1 MKNRGDCKRV
11 SGEVGV
17 TRRIFPGD
25 RSTGTS
31 DVSSRVRMGTEL
43 ATVEATVEVTG
54 NSHKPFPWSERDN
67 R

>member
-25 RSTGTS
+25 RSTGAS

-43 ATVEATVEVTG
+43 ATVEVTG